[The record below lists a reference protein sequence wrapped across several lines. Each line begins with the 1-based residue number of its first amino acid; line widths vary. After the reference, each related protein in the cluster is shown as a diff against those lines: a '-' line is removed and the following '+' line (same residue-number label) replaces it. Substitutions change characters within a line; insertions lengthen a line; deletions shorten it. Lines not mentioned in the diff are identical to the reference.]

1 MNWLKNISSAV
12 WIGVLG
18 FLAYMAVVQ
27 ASKHKKT
34 ADKLKIVAEDEK
46 IVNDNIKKANEALSQ
61 AKVADSKA
69 KAAKK
74 KAKQKIDKIGKSN
87 EDISSILNNWR
98 S

>member
-1 MNWLKNISSAV
+1 MNWLKNIGSAL

-18 FLAYMAVVQ
+18 FLAYMAAVQ
-27 ASKHKKT
+27 ASKYKKT
-34 ADKLKIVAEDEK
+34 AAKLKIVAEDEK
-46 IVNDNIKKANEALSQ
+46 VINDNLEKANDALLE
-61 AKVADSKA
+61 AKVADGKA